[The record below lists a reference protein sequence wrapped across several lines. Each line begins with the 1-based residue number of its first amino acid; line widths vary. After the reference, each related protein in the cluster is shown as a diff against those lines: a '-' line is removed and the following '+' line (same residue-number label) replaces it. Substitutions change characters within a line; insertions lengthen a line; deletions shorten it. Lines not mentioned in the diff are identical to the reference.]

1 MYALFSHNKQP
12 LFKPYA
18 LCCMF
23 WFDRFVQLKNFACNT
38 LLLIVFFLFNTTYN
52 QAQDFTNIRKAKPIA
67 ISGSVGLRLGFY
79 HSNIENPYYPNAA
92 FTLTGSPTLSVYGV
106 AMPFSFLFSNQ
117 QSATFGQPFNQ
128 YGVSPTYKW
137 ATAHIGYRNL
147 VYSKYGMAGYQML
160 GAGLELNPGKW
171 RIAFCNGRLK
181 KMSWLGI
188 DSVSGVNNLNYQR
201 TATAGMLR
209 YGSNKQFVMV
219 HFLAGKDHL
228 GNFPKEVM
236 QSSGV
241 LPAANWVMGLGF
253 KTPLF
258 LKGLSF
264 ESESAISYYTYDVTA
279 SKNDSIEKSRL
290 PFSGLLTK
298 LYQQNTTTSFYTAID
313 GKLNY
318 THKKGFQTY
327 CQYRR
332 IDPNY
337 VSMGAYYTQGDLV
350 NLLYGFAMP
359 LYHQKVR
366 IAASIGH
373 QHDNLNQKRKATSVR
388 WIGSANASYTTTHVG
403 VDISYYNYSSDQQPT
418 ITRYADSLRITQ
430 TSQTFNCSP
439 RYQWSN
445 THSFHQIQLTIA
457 RNTVLDRGQIS
468 FNGTDGRKLISQTVG
483 MYYNGSLTKEHL
495 QYHAG
500 TNYTDLNDQSGY
512 AYKSLGMDIG
522 INQTWLKDRLSASM
536 NGGVYQTYQTNT
548 KSTNHTLTLSG
559 GYKITKKIQ
568 SDLMLMYNDA
578 PGISSITNLPIG
590 IREWRADINL
600 VYSF

>member
-1 MYALFSHNKQP
+1 
-12 LFKPYA
+12 
-18 LCCMF
+18 
-23 WFDRFVQLKNFACNT
+23 
-38 LLLIVFFLFNTTYN
+38 
-52 QAQDFTNIRKAKPIA
+52 
-67 ISGSVGLRLGFY
+67 
-79 HSNIENPYYPNAA
+79 
-92 FTLTGSPTLSVYGV
+92 
-106 AMPFSFLFSNQ
+106 
-117 QSATFGQPFNQ
+117 
-128 YGVSPTYKW
+128 
-137 ATAHIGYRNL
+137 
-147 VYSKYGMAGYQML
+147 MAGYQML

-171 RIAFCNGRLK
+171 KIALCNGRLK

-188 DSVSGVNNLNYQR
+188 DSVSGVNNLNYNYQR

-219 HFLAGKDHL
+219 HFLRAKDHMGDL
-228 GNFPKEVM
+228 PKEAV
-236 QSSGV
+236 QSFRV
-241 LPAANWVMGLGF
+241 QPTANWVMGLGF

-258 LKGLSF
+258 FKGLSF
-264 ESESAISYYTYDVTA
+264 ESESAISYYTYDITA
-279 SKNDSIEKSRL
+279 PKNDAVEKSRL
-290 PFSGLLTK
+290 PLSVILSK
-298 LYQQNTTTSFYTAID
+298 LYQQNSTTSFYTAID

-350 NLLYGFAMP
+350 NLLYGFSMP

-403 VDISYYNYSSDQQPT
+403 FDISYYNYSSDQQPT

-439 RYQWSN
+439 RYQWTN
-445 THSFHQIQLTIA
+445 TNSFHQIQLTIA

-468 FNGTDGRKLISQTVG
+468 LNGSDARKLISQTVG
-483 MYYNGSLTKEHL
+483 MYYNGSLTKQHF
-495 QYHAG
+495 QYHSG
-500 TNYTDLNDQSGY
+500 INYSDLNDQSGY
-512 AYKSLGMDIG
+512 TYKSVGVDMGM
-522 INQTWLKDRLSASM
+522 NQSWFKDRVTAAM
-536 NGGVYQTYQTNT
+536 NAGIYQTYQTNT
-548 KSTNHTLTLSG
+548 SSTNHTFTLSG
-559 GYKITKKIQ
+559 GYKISKKIQ